1 MKKLFAAM
9 VALLMLIISVTPAF
23 ALDIQSVYPYISDI
37 EVQPGNPRA
46 DKPEYK
52 FSMLDNVI
60 IRYDANAVTSA
71 PVTPVSAEY
80 PYDETYESFFEEV
93 KAYSKL
99 FELNEFVVA
108 EAYEELTNALF
119 YTFTA
124 MGFTDTQEDMRAYL
138 IENGISLPLNETA
151 DDKAKVAIV
160 YAALKYD
167 AVYVLYEKEAAL
179 PKGISLDEATVVIL
193 SALTATMLPSGIDT
207 LTGLAFL
214 VTKNYVTGFEQLP
227 VSANPG
233 ASEVFHWAKVI
244 TAAQNDYQ
252 VPLETYDKTTT
263 AQREY
268 VDYAYHASI
277 LNTLYD
283 INVDPIRLVMVLQ
296 SDEEDA
302 LARFILITMLEEK
315 KVAYSENATV
325 RELFDLAC
333 KNGWFALEQ
342 EFYTDIYA
350 YELKVPSDSEKVW
363 FTPFSLAGQ
372 LQGSDVQYVKV
383 FLNGTEMS
391 PNSTVSTPLDVKKD
405 RETVELRVVYDDK
418 ISYQS
423 ETVYTYNVIKD
434 ATLNQEGTGFEE
446 GDIVGGVQQFVDNI
460 VPDENLAAS
469 QKVDGVFEAIDS
481 VVSGVAPEV
490 NTDVLTTYGVT
501 KYSAGELLEEYDI
514 TEESATDGNAP
525 TSETKRFDSDYL
537 GELIGEVYATDAKG
551 NIINYGP
558 VSSLDDADGPDGV
571 IEKVA
576 ETVKESPEIVAVPSS
591 LLAAFSVAGYLMN
604 RKHREVDGFSEEE
617 EKE

>member
-46 DKPEYK
+46 DKPEYE

-71 PVTPVSAEY
+71 PVTPVSSEY

-167 AVYVLYEKEAAL
+167 AVYVLYEKEVAL
-179 PKGISLDEATVVIL
+179 PKGIGLDEATVVIL